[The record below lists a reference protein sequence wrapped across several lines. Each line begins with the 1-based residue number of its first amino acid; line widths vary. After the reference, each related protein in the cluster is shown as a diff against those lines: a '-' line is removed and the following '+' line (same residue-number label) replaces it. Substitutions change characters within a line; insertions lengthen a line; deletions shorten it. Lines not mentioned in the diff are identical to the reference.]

1 MSSHLFYL
9 KCFYCDEIF
18 NHFFQKKY
26 HLSYHHKVNKLLLNK
41 DIQDIQ
47 DIQDIKINRVE
58 QLEEKIVELE
68 KRISYLENLEK
79 SN

>member
-1 MSSHLFYL
+1 
-9 KCFYCDEIF
+9 
-18 NHFFQKKY
+18 
-26 HLSYHHKVNKLLLNK
+26 LNK